1 MKFIDELIQKAKSD
15 KYLTGLIN
23 KAEINY
29 GVHVLR
35 KSDEVLLTNKEYVDL
50 LRFADILSRDNENS
64 GRNLA
69 FKIVSILF
77 PFYTTDD
84 YFIFIANSVLVKLG
98 NFPSLELVM
107 KKVMD
112 NSYDTLE
119 VFLDKRMKE
128 EYQRVPGTNKVFTDS
143 QYKLFERIKDSNHYS
158 FSGPTSFGKSFIMD
172 AFINYVIEE
181 HHAIDNIVVLV
192 PTRALI
198 NQVSKRLKNQ
208 IRHEQ
213 YKVMSHPLVPT
224 MYKSKNYKYIFV
236 FTPERLIAY
245 LSEKSNP
252 SISYLFIDEAQKII
266 ATKDSRAPLYY
277 QAVSM
282 AERKSI
288 KLYFASPNI
297 PNSEVFLKL
306 FDKSTDEQMVVRETP
321 VAQNRFFIDFVDKT
335 EIMFTESGA
344 DYLFEHFGEYKDLN
358 ELLCKIGKDNK
369 NIIYCNGIEDTIKYA
384 LSFAKKLCTREDSR
398 IDEVINLIQKY
409 IHKDYYLID
418 CLKKGVAFH
427 FGRLPQRIRERVESL
442 FADKA
447 IDYMF
452 CTSTLLEGVNLPAQ
466 NIFILNNTIG
476 TKKFTDIDFWNLAG
490 RAGRLSKELSGNIIC
505 VRLDDNKWKT
515 KDDALNMI
523 RWKNIQKVEPTIMKG
538 EDNFYKNLENALTD
552 KPFTRKK
559 PTQNEVEV
567 WNHYANIV
575 YYQEIAKA
583 DSLLKSNYMKKNYK
597 TAKKVLSEISRNN
610 RVPENI
616 LERSTNIK
624 PTYQNKVLEKME
636 VGTKAFPEEIT
647 SATCLVMLNKMYDQ
661 YRWDV
666 EESKGKNALVRDRE
680 QLKYYAAL
688 MYTWLSSKPLNM
700 IIGNM
705 INYYKRKGEIWHQNE
720 KYRFDPN
727 NQEQINW
734 VINALIGDIDNALR
748 FKIKNYFT
756 NYYLLAESKN
766 GRAMAGENWADY
778 LEYGTTDKII
788 IDLQNVGL
796 PRHIAVMIKDNYE
809 DVLVYDEGELID
821 IDYKKLLKVIDINE
835 YSHEYKELQELI
847 G

>member
-1 MKFIDELIQKAKSD
+1 MMYIEELISKAKCD
-15 KYLTGLIN
+15 QYLKTLMR
-23 KAEINY
+23 KAEVSF
-29 GVHVLR
+29 GMLVL
-35 KSDEVLLTNKEYVDL
+35 KKGNVTLLSNKEYVHL
-50 LRFADILSRDNENS
+50 LRFADILSRDEKS
-64 GRNLA
+64 WGRNLA

-77 PFYTTDD
+77 PFYKEDD
-84 YFIFIANSVLVKLG
+84 FFIFVANSVLVKLG
-98 NFPSLELVM
+98 NFPSLDLVM
-107 KKVMD
+107 KKTMND
-112 NSYDTLE
+112 NYDTLE
-119 VFLDKRMKE
+119 VFLDKKMKE
-128 EYQRVPGTNKVFTDS
+128 EFQRVPGTKKVFTDA
-143 QYKLFERIKDSNHYS
+143 QYELFEKIKDSNHYS

-181 HHAIDNIVVLV
+181 RYAKDNIVVLV

-213 YKVMSHPLVPT
+213 YKIMTHPLVPT

-245 LSEKSNP
+245 LSEKANP

-266 ATKDSRAPLYY
+266 APKDSRAPLYY

-306 FDKSTDEQMVVRETP
+306 FDKSTDEQMVVKEAP

-335 EIMFTESGA
+335 EIMFTENGE
-344 DYLFEHFGEYKDLN
+344 DYNFEHFGEYNDLN
-358 ELLCKIGKDNK
+358 ELLFKIGRNNK

-384 LSFAKKLCTREDSR
+384 LSFAKKLRTQENSR
-398 IDEVINLIQKY
+398 IEEVINLIQKY

-427 FGRLPQRIRERVESL
+427 FGRLPQRIRERVENL
-442 FADKA
+442 FENKV
-447 IDYMF
+447 IDYIF

-476 TKKFTDIDFWNLAG
+476 TRKFTDIDFWNLAG

-505 VRLDDNKWKT
+505 VRLESNKWKT
-515 KDDALNMI
+515 KENDLNMI
-523 RWKNIQKVEPTIMKG
+523 RSKVIQNVEPTIMKG
-538 EDNFYKNLENALTD
+538 EDNFYKNLENALTA
-552 KPFTRKK
+552 KPYTRKK

-583 DSLLKSNYMKKNYK
+583 DSLLKSNFMKKNYK
-597 TAKKVLSEISRNN
+597 TAKKVLAEISRDNKI
-610 RVPENI
+610 PENI

-624 PTYQNKVLEKME
+624 PIYQNRVLEKISID
-636 VGTKAFPEEIT
+636 TKAFPDEIT
-647 SATCLVMLNKMYDQ
+647 SATCLEMLNKMYEQ

-666 EESKGKNALVRDRE
+666 EESKGRNPLVKDKE

-688 MYTWLSSKPLNM
+688 MYTWISSKPLNM
-700 IIGNM
+700 IIGNI

-720 KYRFDPN
+720 KYRFDSS

-756 NYYLLAESKN
+756 NYYLLVESKN
-766 GRAMAGENWADY
+766 GKVVAGENWADF
-778 LEYGTTDKII
+778 LEYGTTDKKI
-788 IDLQNVGL
+788 IDLQNIGI

-809 DVLVYDEGELID
+809 DVLEYDEGELVD
-821 IDYKKLLKVIDINE
+821 IDYKKLREVIDTDVF
-835 YSHEYKELQELI
+835 SHEYKELLELME
-847 G
+847 